1 MGEEDDGK
9 KPKTN
14 GGLGVRKSDEE
25 RKEVIKTRVDF
36 WVRRKLEKKL
46 QEFTVQLVNQ
56 QTSINLLSLG

>member
-9 KPKTN
+9 KTKTN